1 MILES
6 TAAILLRLRL
16 REKRIVAIDFIVG
29 MVYFHARSVG
39 HVSSFSIRVRPA
51 RRRYDLG
58 MRQALFI
65 MTIFAA
71 AFGTAGGAEPKTWRV
86 VSVHD
91 GDTVRCLDDG
101 NTEHKIRLTGI
112 DAPET
117 GQPFG
122 TVSRDHLR
130 QLVLR
135 REVVVHEQGKD
146 KYGRTLARLEVD
158 GKDVAATMVAEGL
171 AWHYVRYSDDQQ
183 LARAERE
190 AKAAARGLWADREP
204 MPPWEWRKAEHERKA
219 APTR

>member
-1 MILES
+1 MSNFS
-6 TAAILLRLRL
+6 T
-16 REKRIVAIDFIVG
+16 
-29 MVYFHARSVG
+29 
-39 HVSSFSIRVRPA
+39 RVRQA
-51 RRRYDLG
+51 RPRYALG

-65 MTIFAA
+65 VAILTATG
-71 AFGTAGGAEPKTWRV
+71 GTARGDEPKAWRV

-101 NTEHKIRLTGI
+101 NREHKIRLSGI

-135 REVVVHEQGKD
+135 REVVVHDLGQD
-146 KYGRTLARLEVD
+146 KYRRTLARLEVD
-158 GKDVAATMVAEGL
+158 GQDVAAAMVAAGM

-190 AKAAARGLWADREP
+190 AKAAGKGLWADREP
-204 MPPWEWRKAEHERKA
+204 VPPWEWRKAGHDRKA

>member
-1 MILES
+1 
-6 TAAILLRLRL
+6 
-16 REKRIVAIDFIVG
+16 
-29 MVYFHARSVG
+29 
-39 HVSSFSIRVRPA
+39 
-51 RRRYDLG
+51 

-65 MTIFAA
+65 MTIFAT
-71 AFGTAGGAEPKTWRV
+71 AFGTAGGAEPMTWRV

-101 NTEHKIRLTGI
+101 NREHKIRLAGI

-146 KYGRTLARLEVD
+146 KWGRTLGRLEVD
-158 GKDVAATMVAEGL
+158 GKDVAAVMVAEGL
-171 AWHYVRYSDDQQ
+171 AWHYVRYSDDEQ

-190 AKAAARGLWADREP
+190 AKAAGPHAFADHPSP
-204 MPPWEWRKAEHERKA
+204 MNPNGSMSRRLPFR
-219 APTR
+219 T

>member
-1 MILES
+1 MIS
-6 TAAILLRLRL
+6 AILLVL
-16 REKRIVAIDFIVG
+16 AIT
-29 MVYFHARSVG
+29 MAS
-39 HVSSFSIRVRPA
+39 PA
-51 RRRYDLG
+51 
-58 MRQALFI
+58 
-65 MTIFAA
+65 
-71 AFGTAGGAEPKTWRV
+71 AESETWRV

-91 GDTVRCLDDG
+91 GDTVRCLDEG
-101 NTEHKIRLTGI
+101 NREHKIRLAGI

-158 GKDVAATMVAEGL
+158 GQDVGEKMVAAGL
-171 AWHYVRYSDDQQ
+171 AWHYVRFSDDEQ

-190 AKAAARGLWADREP
+190 ARAAGRGLWADREP
-204 MPPWEWRKAEHERKA
+204 VPPWDWRAGERERKA
-219 APTR
+219 APQRR

>member
-1 MILES
+1 
-6 TAAILLRLRL
+6 
-16 REKRIVAIDFIVG
+16 
-29 MVYFHARSVG
+29 
-39 HVSSFSIRVRPA
+39 
-51 RRRYDLG
+51 

-71 AFGTAGGAEPKTWRV
+71 AFGTAGAAEPKTWRV

-101 NTEHKIRLTGI
+101 NREHKIRLTGI

-135 REVVVHEQGKD
+135 REVVVHDLGQD
-146 KYGRTLARLEVD
+146 KYRRTLARLEVD
-158 GKDVAATMVAEGL
+158 GKDVAVAMVAEGL

-190 AKAAARGLWADREP
+190 AKAAGRGLWADAKP
-204 MPPWEWRKAEHERKA
+204 VPPWEWRAGSSERRA
-219 APTR
+219 APTGR

>member
-1 MILES
+1 MNKCRHVVDIA
-6 TAAILLRLRL
+6 TFVVVI
-16 REKRIVAIDFIVG
+16 IVAVPTSG
-29 MVYFHARSVG
+29 YA
-39 HVSSFSIRVRPA
+39 
-51 RRRYDLG
+51 
-58 MRQALFI
+58 
-65 MTIFAA
+65 
-71 AFGTAGGAEPKTWRV
+71 AEPKTWRV

-101 NTEHKIRLTGI
+101 NREHKIRLTGI

-135 REVVVHEQGKD
+135 REVVVHDQGKD

-158 GKDVAATMVAEGL
+158 GKDVAGQMVAEGL

-204 MPPWEWRKAEHERKA
+204 MPPWEWRKAEYERKA
-219 APTR
+219 AQTR